1 MARTMRDARSKVWA
15 IVLLSHLCLGASC
28 DGGRKDPA
36 ESTPGT
42 SSAGSG
48 EQVTSL
54 AQVDVSQL
62 TDAERDVWIGLI
74 NEQLSPCGD
83 PVSVGR
89 CVNERSACPRCVPA
103 ARYLARLVADGAER
117 VEIQDHYRA
126 RFNETPTT
134 LALPGDS
141 PVRGAAMATVT
152 IVEYS
157 DFQCPFCGR
166 AHPVLVEALRE
177 LAGKVKVA
185 FKHYPLS
192 GHVRAMPAARAAEAA
207 RLQGK
212 FWEMHDLLFE
222 HQLAL
227 EDADLERYATQLGL
241 DMERFRADV
250 ASPAVQ
256 QRIEADRAQGGSV
269 GVEATPTL
277 IINGRKF
284 DEHPRNLLAYLKE
297 ELEL

>member
-1 MARTMRDARSKVWA
+1 MARTMGDAASKVWA
-15 IVLLSHLCLGASC
+15 IVLLSQLCLGASC
-28 DGGRKDPA
+28 DSGRKDQVEA
-36 ESTPGT
+36 TPGQAT
-42 SSAGSG
+42 ASG
-48 EQVTSL
+48 PQVTEL
-54 AQVDVSQL
+54 PQVDVSQL
-62 TDAERDVWIGLI
+62 TDAERDVWVSLI
-74 NEQLSPCGD
+74 NQQLSPCGE
-83 PVSVGR
+83 PISVGR
-89 CVNERSACPRCVPA
+89 CVNEHAACSRCVPA

-117 VEIQDHYRA
+117 VEIEEFYRS
-126 RFNETPTT
+126 RFSAAPTA
-134 LALPGDS
+134 LADPGDS

-166 AHPVLVEALRE
+166 AHPLLVDALRE
-177 LAGKVKVA
+177 FSGRVKLV

-222 HQLAL
+222 HQSAL
-227 EDADLERYATQLGL
+227 EDPDFERYAAQLGL
-241 DMERFRADV
+241 DLVRFRADL
-250 ASPAVQ
+250 ASAEVQ
-256 QRIEADRAQGGSV
+256 HRIEADRAQGATV

-277 IINGRKF
+277 FLNGRKLL
-284 DEHPRNLLAYLKE
+284 EHPRNLAAYLRE